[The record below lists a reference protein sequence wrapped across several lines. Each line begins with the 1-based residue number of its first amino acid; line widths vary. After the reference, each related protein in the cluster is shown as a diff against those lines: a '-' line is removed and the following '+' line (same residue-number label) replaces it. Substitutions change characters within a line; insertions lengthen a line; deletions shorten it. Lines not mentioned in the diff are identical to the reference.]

1 MAKTISFFNVK
12 TRKKEN
18 IPLSKTKKTTVGKG
32 KKKRHALTA
41 TGKGGT
47 KLFRFTKG

>member
-1 MAKTISFFNVK
+1 MAKTISFYNVK
-12 TRKKEN
+12 TKRKES

-32 KKKRHALTA
+32 KRKRHALTA
-41 TGKGGT
+41 RGRDGT

>member
-1 MAKTISFFNVK
+1 MAKISFFNVK
-12 TRKKEN
+12 TRKKELVD
-18 IPLSKTKKTTVGKG
+18 LSKTKKVTVGKG

-41 TGKGGT
+41 KGRDGT

>member
-1 MAKTISFFNVK
+1 MAKVISFYNVK
-12 TRKKEN
+12 TRKKES

-32 KKKRHALTA
+32 KRKRHALTA